1 MAEGIKMYS
10 RCYSELTSLKTFEE
24 RFEYL
29 RLDGVVGIETFGYD
43 RYLNQL
49 LYRSSEWKKIRNEI
63 IVRDNGCDLGMDGHE
78 IFISPLIHHINPI
91 TIDDIKNR
99 NPIIFDSE
107 NLITTTLPTHNA
119 IHYGY
124 EPPNNNIQNRVPNDT
139 CPWKQ

>member
-1 MAEGIKMYS
+1 MVEGMTTYS
-10 RCYSELTSLKTFEE
+10 RCYSELASFKTFEE

-29 RLDGVVGIETFGYD
+29 KLDGIVGAETFGYD

-49 LYRSSEWKKIRNEI
+49 LYRSSDWKKIRNEI
-63 IVRDNGCDLGMDGHE
+63 IVRDNGCDLGIDGHE
-78 IFISPLIHHINPI
+78 IYVSPLVHHINPI
-91 TIDDIKNR
+91 TIEDVKNR

-107 NLITTTLPTHNA
+107 NLITTILSTHNA

-124 EPPNNNIQNRVPNDT
+124 KLPNNNVQNRLPNDT

>member
-1 MAEGIKMYS
+1 MTTYS
-10 RCYSELTSLKTFEE
+10 RCYSDLVSFKTFEE

-29 RLDGVVGIETFGYD
+29 KLDGIVGNETFGYD

-49 LYRSSEWKKIRNEI
+49 LYKSSDWKKIRNEI
-63 IVRDNGCDLGMDGHE
+63 IARDNGCDLGIDGHE
-78 IFISPLIHHINPI
+78 IFISPLVHHINPI
-91 TIDDIKNR
+91 TIEDIKNR

-107 NLITTTLPTHNA
+107 NLITTILSTHNA

-124 EPPNNNIQNRVPNDT
+124 KLSNNIQNRVPNDT

>member
-1 MAEGIKMYS
+1 MTTYS
-10 RCYSELTSLKTFEE
+10 RCYSELVSFKTFEE

-29 RLDGVVGIETFGYD
+29 KLDGIVGNETFGYD

-49 LYRSSEWKKIRNEI
+49 LYKSSDWKKIRNEVI
-63 IVRDNGCDLGMDGHE
+63 ARDNGCDLGIDGHE
-78 IFISPLIHHINPI
+78 IFISPLVHHINPI
-91 TIDDIKNR
+91 TIEDIKNR

-107 NLITTTLPTHNA
+107 NLITTILSTHNA

-124 EPPNNNIQNRVPNDT
+124 KLSNNIQNRVPNDT

>member
-1 MAEGIKMYS
+1 MEEGMTTYS
-10 RCYSELTSLKTFEE
+10 RCYSELVSFKTFEE

-29 RLDGVVGIETFGYD
+29 KLDGIVGNETFGYD

-49 LYRSSEWKKIRNEI
+49 LYKSSDWKKIRNEI
-63 IVRDNGCDLGMDGHE
+63 IARDNGCDLGIDGHE
-78 IFISPLIHHINPI
+78 IFISPLVHHINPI
-91 TIDDIKNR
+91 TIEDIKNR

-107 NLITTTLPTHNA
+107 NLITTILSTHNA

-124 EPPNNNIQNRVPNDT
+124 KLSNNIQNRVPNDT

>member
-1 MAEGIKMYS
+1 MTTYS
-10 RCYSELTSLKTFEE
+10 RCYSELVSFKTFEE

-29 RLDGVVGIETFGYD
+29 KLDGLVGNETFGYD

-49 LYRSSEWKKIRNEI
+49 LYKSSDWKKIRNEI
-63 IVRDNGCDLGMDGHE
+63 IARDNGCDLGIDGHE
-78 IFISPLIHHINPI
+78 IFISPLVHHINPI
-91 TIDDIKNR
+91 TIEDIKNR

-107 NLITTTLPTHNA
+107 NLITTILSTHNA

-124 EPPNNNIQNRVPNDT
+124 KLSNNIQNRVPNDT

>member
-1 MAEGIKMYS
+1 MEEGMTTYS
-10 RCYSELTSLKTFEE
+10 RCYSDLVSFKTFEE

-29 RLDGVVGIETFGYD
+29 KLDGIVGNETFGYD

-49 LYRSSEWKKIRNEI
+49 LYKSSDWKKIRNEI
-63 IVRDNGCDLGMDGHE
+63 IARDNGCDLGIDGHE
-78 IFISPLIHHINPI
+78 IFISPLVHHINPI
-91 TIDDIKNR
+91 TIEDIKNR

-107 NLITTTLPTHNA
+107 NLITTILSTHNA

-124 EPPNNNIQNRVPNDT
+124 KLSNNIQNRVPNDT

>member
-1 MAEGIKMYS
+1 MVEGMTTYS
-10 RCYSELTSLKTFEE
+10 RCYSELASFKTFEE

-29 RLDGVVGIETFGYD
+29 KLDGIVGIETFGYD

-49 LYRSSEWKKIRNEI
+49 LYRSSDWKKIRNKI
-63 IVRDNGCDLGMDGHE
+63 IVRDNGCDLGIDGHE
-78 IFISPLIHHINPI
+78 IYVSPLVHHINPI
-91 TIDDIKNR
+91 TIEDVKNR

-107 NLITTTLPTHNA
+107 NLITTILSTHNA

-124 EPPNNNIQNRVPNDT
+124 KLPNNNLQNRLPNDT

>member
-1 MAEGIKMYS
+1 MTTYS
-10 RCYSELTSLKTFEE
+10 RCYSELVSFKTFEE

-29 RLDGVVGIETFGYD
+29 KLDGIVGNETFGYD

-49 LYRSSEWKKIRNEI
+49 LYKSSDWKKIRNEI
-63 IVRDNGCDLGMDGHE
+63 IARDNGCDLGIDGHE
-78 IFISPLIHHINPI
+78 IFISPLVHHINPI
-91 TIDDIKNR
+91 TIEDIKNR

-107 NLITTTLPTHNA
+107 NLITTILSTHNA

-124 EPPNNNIQNRVPNDT
+124 KLSNNIQNRVPNDT